1 MLSPGHS
8 GGCQL
13 HAWPVG
19 ANFGA
24 GREAA
29 RPGRPSL
36 VVAAAA
42 KAQERKS
49 CYAAA
54 ATAAA
59 NAVSLVPPPS
69 CPSAREVVV
78 QASVDGAQGLRLHCS
93 SGPTAGT
100 GDHAD
105 ATAAEA
111 VLVATVGVSDAPDND
126 VKRKVSSSTQGEH
139 MPT

>member
-1 MLSPGHS
+1 VLSPGHS

-59 NAVSLVPPPS
+59 NAAYLVPPPPAAPRHGRSWFKHPSTVLQFRPNCRHGGS
-69 CPSAREVVV
+69 C
-78 QASVDGAQGLRLHCS
+78 
-93 SGPTAGT
+93 
-100 GDHAD
+100 
-105 ATAAEA
+105 
-111 VLVATVGVSDAPDND
+111 
-126 VKRKVSSSTQGEH
+126 
-139 MPT
+139 